1 MPHFPYKPTL
11 RSAFEPKTLVL
22 TGDIGATKK
31 HKCAALG
38 AIIENKTNFVLYFG
52 IYDDIL

>member
-1 MPHFPYKPTL
+1 ML

-31 HKCAALG
+31 RKCAALG
-38 AIIENKTNFVLYFG
+38 AIIENRTNFVLYFG